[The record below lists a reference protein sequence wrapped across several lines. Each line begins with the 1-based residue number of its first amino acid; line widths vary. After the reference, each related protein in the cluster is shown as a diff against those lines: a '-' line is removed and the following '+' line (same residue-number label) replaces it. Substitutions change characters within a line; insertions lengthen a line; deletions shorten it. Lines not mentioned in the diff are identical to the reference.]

1 MSFFDITKNSPG
13 SLLTKLS
20 IDTIQLNNLVLSI
33 VGATTK
39 CGFTFVIALIL
50 GCYFEY
56 RLTLIMFCFIPFV
69 AASIAIRR
77 SINQGSNKVG
87 VKANIEAGR
96 VLSECVTNTK
106 TYIFI

>member
-1 MSFFDITKNSPG
+1 M
-13 SLLTKLS
+13 
-20 IDTIQLNNLVLSI
+20 
-33 VGATTK
+33 
-39 CGFTFVIALIL
+39 IALIL

-87 VKANIEAGR
+87 VKANIEAGG